1 MLKRLPTAA
10 LLALATALAG
20 QSLSDRL
27 REVRIPWEAQ
37 IDRGDA
43 PIVRK
48 GIEALLGREGVSVNP
63 SDYNDMHALVALQG
77 LAARACVSEG
87 SWEDAVA
94 HLQRAQAAATENL
107 TNATALLAKT
117 RAEHEAK
124 LKEFQDGL
132 ATQQLRL
139 KALDDAPGLTQD
151 QIKLHQQLKI
161 FVQEQQAAI
170 AHSQKSLADIASILA
185 TLKQDQASTT
195 QALSAWQA
203 FLGQEKTD
211 IAQAGG
217 PARYVAEKLIQVKG
231 DDSRPQAERLA
242 YARRLEKLDPGNA
255 EVSHFVRYLLGQE
268 ATPSPMPRPMAPR
281 SKRKHVVKRR

>member
-1 MLKRLPTAA
+1 MKRLPIAV
-10 LLALATALAG
+10 LLTMATALAG

-43 PIVRK
+43 PTVRK

-94 HLQRAQAAATENL
+94 HLQKAQAAATENL

-117 RAEHEAK
+117 RAEHEVK

-170 AHSQKSLADIASILA
+170 AHSQKSLTDIASILA

-217 PARYVAEKLIQVKG
+217 PSRYVAEKLIQVKG
-231 DDSRPQAERLA
+231 DESRPQAERLA

-268 ATPSPMPRPMAPR
+268 ETPSPMPRPMAQR